1 MSLCFW
7 SVSSIWVS
15 GAWWLLMSRQSC
27 FCCWLPMPNCPVSL
41 RLTQR
46 VSEKSDSSSDCKCTL
61 YNHPPISTKQSIC
74 SLQPFLFD
82 CQANGLPMSAGSSP
96 AEYGTQCKGDKD
108 AKHGYTNVWLCSI
121 PPHISQVSLWVTLP
135 SIRIRSL
142 IGCSICL
149 KSEQIFQPFTFE
161 TVLHQLSDLTPDP
174 PFTPRL
180 THPKSQT
187 RLK

>member
-1 MSLCFW
+1 MTFNQQTILLLLLTTNAQLPSQLSADSTCFGEIRPFIGLQMS
-7 SVSSIWVS
+7 
-15 GAWWLLMSRQSC
+15 
-27 FCCWLPMPNCPVSL
+27 
-41 RLTQR
+41 
-46 VSEKSDSSSDCKCTL
+46 
-61 YNHPPISTKQSIC
+61 NHPPISTKQSMC

-82 CQANGLPMSAGSSP
+82 CQSNGLPMSAGSSP

-187 RLK
+187 RLA